1 MGDVV
6 AHREYSSE
14 GKIDPAG
21 IDMGP
26 FRAEVNAMVNTNK
39 TGIAPAPT
47 NPAPEDTTM
56 TMTKEQNDALAAVYE
71 QAGRW
76 HPVRQVFQRVFYNTQ
91 DGKLWLRAGL
101 ADMWNEIVWDGFVN
115 PVDIIDKKID
125 PDNAPA
131 DTPVENLAR
140 RGSLISY
147 VLATYREATLSR
159 RNTDEILKIL
169 KAGK

>member
-6 AHREYSSE
+6 AHKEYSSE

-21 IDMGP
+21 IDMNP
-26 FRAEVNAMVNTNK
+26 FRAEVNAMVNQNK
-39 TGIAPAPT
+39 SGIP
-47 NPAPEDTTM
+47 NPGGNVADDNGAL
-56 TMTKEQNDALAAVYE
+56 TKAQDDALAAVYE

-101 ADMWNEIVWDGFVN
+101 ADLWNEIVWDGFVN
-115 PVDIIDKKID
+115 PVDIIDGKVD

-131 DTPVENLAR
+131 DTPIEKQAR